1 MANFLAA
8 NMNGESA
15 VHTLLQSCHQ
25 EQYAPMPGF
34 AVGLGWMLSN
44 SNQANLIWHNG
55 GTGGFRSYIGFN
67 PKLQK
72 GVVILSNSTEDWPDE
87 FGLFVLDP
95 DYKRP
100 SVDKSLANDPEYLN
114 KFAGSYTATIPGGLP
129 EQELTISVFGK
140 LLASV
145 LSGGE
150 VGMLYP
156 ESQAVFGVKGFP
168 DGKVFFSLNEAGLIE
183 KVEAR
188 LVSNGALLWEAVP
201 KVKESL

>member
-1 MANFLAA
+1 MTCFLS
-8 NMNGESA
+8 ES
-15 VHTLLQSCHQ
+15 
-25 EQYAPMPGF
+25 E
-34 AVGLGWMLSN
+34 
-44 SNQANLIWHNG
+44 
-55 GTGGFRSYIGFN
+55 R
-67 PKLQK
+67 
-72 GVVILSNSTEDWPDE
+72 E
-87 FGLFVLDP
+87 VLR
-95 DYKRP
+95 KQH
-100 SVDKSLANDPEYLN
+100 

-129 EQELTISVFGK
+129 EKELTISVFGK
-140 LLASV
+140 LLASA

-168 DGKVFFSLNEAGLIE
+168 DGKVFFSLNEAGFIE